1 MIYAGYGCVLYVGG
15 VSGQGLMK
23 SESEILEVDC
33 NKVASPSPSLA
44 PNTHMLSCKPKHQ
57 ITVRAV
63 SAGLPRDKG
72 PFLIG
77 HSVVCL
83 QDRVVICGGGGVCF
97 SMGSC
102 TNDGM
107 WTLSASE
114 KYDSWRFIEEGC
126 GLDNAPGDGDT
137 PTPDTPAP
145 DSTPMPCP
153 PPAADHRTEGP
164 VPDVLDV
171 KRVTVG
177 SADEF
182 ARIVEAGEPVV
193 LQGLDIGA
201 CVKSWTPEHLKAC
214 VGADRLVVVHATQ
227 APVMSFQHKNF
238 KYQTMRFG
246 EFIDTAFPPPLPASP
261 SHAYARLYF
270 RSLSASRPSAAPVS
284 LYDDFPQLAREFT
297 LPPALAAVREHMHS
311 SPLRIS
317 SADVGM
323 WLHYDGMANVLCH
336 IAGTKLLRL
345 YPPADVTRLAF
356 PPGAT
361 TSTIVDVFGAA
372 VPGTTPH
379 GVVLRPGDV
388 LYIPPLWLHAA
399 RPLTPCVAVNVFFRN
414 LGDAAYAHGR
424 DVYASRD
431 LAAYEKGRRK
441 VGGIVRDFSDLPRD
455 VRRFYLLRLAEEL
468 KAGANE

>member
-1 MIYAGYGCVLYVGG
+1 MSTEFPGG
-15 VSGQGLMK
+15 K
-23 SESEILEVDC
+23 
-33 NKVASPSPSLA
+33 
-44 PNTHMLSCKPKHQ
+44 
-57 ITVRAV
+57 R
-63 SAGLPRDKG
+63 

-77 HSVVCL
+77 HSVACL

-97 SMGSC
+97 SMGLC

-107 WTLSASE
+107 WALSSSE
-114 KYDSWRFIEEGC
+114 KYDSWRFIEEGR
-126 GLDNAPGDGDT
+126 GPDNIPHYDGDT
-137 PTPDTPAP
+137 PTPDTQAP
-145 DSTPMPCP
+145 DTPMPCP
-153 PPAADHRTEGP
+153 PAAGP
-164 VPDVLDV
+164 IPDVLDV
-171 KRVTVG
+171 KRATVG

-193 LQGLDIGA
+193 LQGLDLGA
-201 CVKSWTPEHLKAC
+201 CVKLWTPEYLKVC
-214 VGADRLVVVHATQ
+214 VGADRPVVVHATQ
-227 APVMSFQHKNF
+227 ASVMSFQHKNF
-238 KYQTMRFG
+238 KYQTMPFG
-246 EFIDTAFPPPLPASP
+246 EFIDTAFPPPLPALP
-261 SHAYARLYF
+261 PHARLYF
-270 RSLSASRPSAAPVS
+270 RSLSATRPSAAPVN
-284 LYDDFPQLAREFT
+284 LHDDFPELARDFA
-297 LPPALAAVREHMHS
+297 LPPALAAAAGEHMHS

-361 TSTIVDVFGAA
+361 TSTIADVFGAA
-372 VPGTTPH
+372 VPGTMPRD
-379 GVVLRPGDV
+379 VKLRPGDV

-414 LGDAAYAHGR
+414 LANTAYPHGR

-431 LAAYEKGRRK
+431 LAAYEKGRKK
-441 VGGIVRDFSDLPRD
+441 VAGIVRDFGDLPLD

-468 KAGANE
+468 KGGANE